1 MTKIFDLNGIAN
13 DAYDYDSKE
22 ASAMAFTAGMR
33 RSKEIILEHLE
44 NILETKSMKASLDY
58 TKSTVTTND
67 ATINVMAGLGFKDG
81 AEWLK
86 EQLVEQLKEDGYDD
100 KRVE

>member
-1 MTKIFDLNGIAN
+1 MTKIFDLNGIAK
-13 DAYDYDSKE
+13 DAYDYDAKD
-22 ASAMAFTAGMR
+22 ASVMAFTAGMR

-44 NILETKSMKASLDY
+44 NILEEKSMKASLDY

-81 AEWLK
+81 AEWLMDQLI
-86 EQLVEQLKEDGYDD
+86 EQLTEDGYDD
-100 KRVE
+100 KRAE